1 MVIPLDPQIKD
12 PFLGSSW
19 ALKEETMVSLNDSI
33 SSAKETGSPIVN
45 LFDAKSQAYP
55 VSVNAAIQLQQSLQT
70 LIQSGFSGGVAAIK
84 QTAEFDVGAEIT
96 W

>member
-1 MVIPLDPQIKD
+1 MIIPLDPQIKD

-19 ALKEETMVSLNDSI
+19 TLKEETMASLNDSI
-33 SSAKETGSPIVN
+33 SCAQETGSPTVN
-45 LFDAKSQAYP
+45 LFDAKSQTYP
-55 VSVNAAIQLQQSLQT
+55 VSINAAIQLQQSLQT
-70 LIQSGFSGGVAAIK
+70 LLQSGFSGGLATIK